1 MKKFRFLTLMAI
13 FIALFT
19 SCEEIEEWYQGGG
32 NGGNGGSGG
41 SFSND
46 CYCEA
51 SSDMASMPLY
61 GEGEP
66 TIVNFEGDCADAT
79 WWDLTGE
86 WAEQF
91 PAAECEDLGLTITCS
106 QNY

>member
-19 SCEEIEEWYQGGG
+19 SCEEWYQGVEIV
-32 NGGNGGSGG
+32 GSSGP
-41 SFSND
+41 FSND

-86 WAEQF
+86 WAELF
-91 PAAECEDLGLTITCS
+91 PAEECEDLGLTITCS

>member
-19 SCEEIEEWYQGGG
+19 SCEELEEWYQGDE
-32 NGGNGGSGG
+32 NVGSSGH
-41 SFSND
+41 FSND

-51 SSDMASMPLY
+51 SGDMASLSLY

-86 WAEQF
+86 WAELF
-91 PAAECEDLGLTITCS
+91 PAEECENLGLTLTCE
-106 QNY
+106 NY